1 MPRMK
6 VLNRVE
12 REAFES
18 PPLFNSAERKRCFD
32 FPSAIQE
39 TAAGL
44 RSATNQLCF
53 LLSCGYFRATRRFY
67 PARTFHAR
75 DLQFLAERTD
85 LLADAVNLA
94 DYDKQ
99 TLARH
104 QTVILDCYGFRPFKP
119 HGRTILYA
127 DIARLAKAQVKP
139 KVIFFRAVDLLVRE
153 KDRGAWLFSPGRPH
167 PAGD

>member
-6 VLNRVE
+6 VLNSVE

-32 FPSAIQE
+32 FPRAIRE
-39 TAAGL
+39 IAAGL

-75 DLQFLAERTD
+75 DLQFLAERAG
-85 LLADAVNLA
+85 LLADAVNLT

-104 QTVILDCYGFRPFKP
+104 QTVILDF
-119 HGRTILYA
+119 
-127 DIARLAKAQVKP
+127 ARSNRMAAAYSTP
-139 KVIFFRAVDLLVRE
+139 ISRAWSKHRSSL
-153 KDRGAWLFSPGRPH
+153 K
-167 PAGD
+167 